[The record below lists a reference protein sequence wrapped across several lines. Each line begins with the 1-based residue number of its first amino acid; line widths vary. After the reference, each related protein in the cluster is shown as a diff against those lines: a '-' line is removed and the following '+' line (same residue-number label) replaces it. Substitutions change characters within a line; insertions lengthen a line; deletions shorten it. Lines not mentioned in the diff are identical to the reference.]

1 MRREDG
7 AVLIVEAAIVF
18 PIVFMVVFLIFC
30 LGNKYYINACMEK
43 IAKENAIIAANYA
56 TNELILLTETDGF
69 TLEKHDVNPY
79 QYSVSSKLK
88 NAMNTKVADELKS
101 SSISLF
107 ASMAPTDISDYSGG
121 TNYVKFN
128 WGLFAST
135 ATVEIK
141 YNVSPLPLIKNFGIA
156 SAEYKAYGVAN
167 INDTVEFARNLDLLK
182 DIFTDFTQTEK
193 GKELTGKAAG
203 KVKEIVSKLKSALD
217 FFKNN

>member
-1 MRREDG
+1 MRRDDG

-18 PIVFMVVFLIFC
+18 PIVFMLVFYIFS
-30 LGNKYYINACMEK
+30 LGNKYYINAYMEK
-43 IAKENAIIAANYA
+43 IAKENAVIAANYA

-107 ASMAPTDISDYSGG
+107 ASMAPTGISDYSGG

-141 YNVSPLPLIKNFGIA
+141 YTINPLPLVSNFGIA

-203 KVKEIVSKLKSALD
+203 KVKEIVSKLKGALE
-217 FFKNN
+217 FFKKK